1 MIKMKKKLLFAAAL
15 VFITLAF
22 TSCTKTCKTCK
33 QVAYVNGSWDHDIK
47 SDQEY
52 CGAELLTIEAT
63 PDAPIGN
70 EIVKWECN

>member
-15 VFITLAF
+15 VFITFTF

-33 QVAYVNGSWDHDIK
+33 QVSYINGTYDHDVK

-70 EIVKWECN
+70 ETIKWECN